1 MSRPPPILTPSSPSP
16 ATTTSSDTQTMINA
30 LIIDILQGEKP
41 KTPQDAI
48 KLHSVLTKLLAHWV
62 SSEIPVGEQAALK
75 AALFLEKELVG
86 CFSSCCLPRIPK

>member
-1 MSRPPPILTPSSPSP
+1 MSRPPPIITPSSPSP
-16 ATTTSSDTQTMINA
+16 VTTTSSDTQTMINA

-41 KTPQDAI
+41 KTPKDAI

-75 AALFLEKELVG
+75 AALFLEKELIG

>member
-1 MSRPPPILTPSSPSP
+1 MV
-16 ATTTSSDTQTMINA
+16 NA
-30 LIIDILQGEKP
+30 LIIDILQGDKP

>member
-1 MSRPPPILTPSSPSP
+1 
-16 ATTTSSDTQTMINA
+16 MINA

-41 KTPQDAI
+41 KTAEDAI

-75 AALFLEKELVG
+75 AALYLEKELVG